1 MEESVWGRPAGLGG
15 REKLGYENKKKISR
29 CLIRKEGSNVW

>member
-1 MEESVWGRPAGLGG
+1 VEESVWGPPAGLGG

-29 CLIRKEGSNVW
+29 FE